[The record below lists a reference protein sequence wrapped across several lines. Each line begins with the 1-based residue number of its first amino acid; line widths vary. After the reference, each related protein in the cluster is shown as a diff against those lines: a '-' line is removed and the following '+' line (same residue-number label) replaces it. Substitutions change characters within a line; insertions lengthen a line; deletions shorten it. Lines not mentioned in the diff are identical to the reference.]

1 MAPFL
6 ICFPVESSPT
16 LFSGRALSHPVQPLV
31 FHHLNA
37 TLLLAEHYHGVGY
50 LAGVDGAPS
59 AQLANQQGAQQRI
72 ERLEAL
78 LRQARRL
85 AVAEQHGG
93 AHYGE
98 PWPGLCQQRQFHL
111 PLGAGIEGRRVWIGP
126 QTRDDDK
133 TLAAVAA
140 SECREGQHIVV
151 IDPVKRLVGPC
162 LLAGGAEAAEG
173 DVDRIGQ
180 AELRQLFEVDR
191 QPVML
196 GSGITRLATEQGQ

>member
-1 MAPFL
+1 MFPTSEVPTPFR
-6 ICFPVESSPT
+6 FR
-16 LFSGRALSHPVQPLV
+16 GW
-31 FHHLNA
+31 
-37 TLLLAEHYHGVGY
+37 
-50 LAGVDGAPS
+50 AGVDGAPA

-98 PWPGLCQQRQFHL
+98 PWPGLCQQCLLHL
-111 PLGAGIEGRRVWIGP
+111 PLGARIESRRAWIGP
-126 QTRDDDK
+126 QTRDDDQ

-151 IDPVKRLVGPC
+151 IDPAKGLIGAGV
-162 LLAGGAEAAEG
+162 LAGGAEAAEG
-173 DVDRIGQ
+173 HVDG
-180 AELRQLFEVDR
+180 A
-191 QPVML
+191 
-196 GSGITRLATEQGQ
+196 G